1 MSPKLLKKK
10 KNIEMSTLEFLC
22 KISNGIFKRYL
33 KEVRDQIS
41 SKFKTF
47 EKIEILSLKISMQND
62 SKPML

>member
-10 KNIEMSTLEFLC
+10 NRNVKFLEFLC